1 MGLGDMLGIRQEK
14 VMFKGSFANVSEL
27 FEAIKDVEFEAGK
40 PALVK
45 SGPAFVLV
53 FPQLDRNNQVQI
65 LPGLKGSFI
74 VTRSTQPAGLGNMIK
89 NDLLNAATDGW
100 STMSG
105 AMGNTKKRCM
115 ELVTKTAETLRALDI

>member
-14 VMFKGSFANVSEL
+14 VTFKGTYANVTEL
-27 FEAIKDVEFEAGK
+27 YEMIKDVEFEAGK
-40 PALVK
+40 AMLVK
-45 SGPAFVLV
+45 SGIAYIIV

-65 LPGLKGSFI
+65 LPGLKGTFI
-74 VTRSTQPAGLGNMIK
+74 VTRSVQPAGLENMLK

-115 ELVTKTAETLRALDI
+115 ELVTETAKTLRELDI